1 MMFRWLKNKL
11 SGWLERRLSKE
22 LKRLQAE
29 TQRLKEEL
37 ERETGKPVEL
47 SHEAK
52 LRLAEKS
59 HGLDPKFL
67 KQNSVVDPEELAK
80 LRQQAEKR

>member
-1 MMFRWLKNKL
+1 MFRWLKNKL
-11 SGWLERRLSKE
+11 SGWLERGLSKE

-29 TQRLKEEL
+29 TQRLKEEI

-47 SHEAK
+47 SQEAK
-52 LRLAEKS
+52 LPLAEKS

>member
-1 MMFRWLKNKL
+1 MFRWLKNKL